1 MSISLQPENF
11 LKKVKHPVQ
20 LEVRTKKLFREFKA
34 VHIKTGRLAIVV
46 AVNILDEDSEE
57 HGMYVKVG
65 NFKREIIS
73 EYEFYLEEQ
82 IYHPAWKGVDFDGTL
97 ATHSVD
103 TMRDIYDIGEPIWSM
118 IDRVK
123 EWIKEGWTVKIF
135 TARAYFGPSAIL
147 GVQDWLEDVAG
158 LPRLEVTNVK
168 DGSCIELYDDRAV
181 QVEAN
186 TGRLLGVPGGV

>member
-1 MSISLQPENF
+1 MSTSSQPEEF
-11 LKKVKHPVQ
+11 LEKVKHSVQ
-20 LEVRTKKLFREFKA
+20 LTVRTKKLFREFKA
-34 VHIKTGRLAIVV
+34 IHIKTGRSAIVV
-46 AVNILDEDSEE
+46 AVNILDEDTEE
-57 HGMYVKVG
+57 HGMYVRVG
-65 NFKREIIS
+65 DFKREVIS

-82 IYHPAWKGVDFDGTL
+82 IPHPAWKGVDFDGTL
-97 ATHSVD
+97 AVHSAA

-158 LPRLEVTNVK
+158 LPRLEVTNCK
-168 DGSCIELYDDRAV
+168 DGSLCEIYDDRAV